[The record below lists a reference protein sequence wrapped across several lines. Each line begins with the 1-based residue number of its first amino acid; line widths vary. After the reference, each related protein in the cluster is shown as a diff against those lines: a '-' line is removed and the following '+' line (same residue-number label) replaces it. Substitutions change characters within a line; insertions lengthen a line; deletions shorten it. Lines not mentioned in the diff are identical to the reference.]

1 VNFDSFLT
9 YLSSEKRSSPHTVE
23 AYRSDLAQFSSY
35 CQTAYDLQAAEEVTS
50 SVVRSW
56 MAHLLENGYENSS
69 IHRKLSSL
77 NAFYRHGLRLGQFSS
92 NPVKGITKPKRSK
105 RLPTFV
111 EERSITKLYE
121 HLGNRNGS
129 FDAVRDQLMMRLFYE
144 TGMRV
149 SELTELTDADVD
161 RSLGQVKVIGKRNKT
176 RFIPVSADLLKEIA
190 YYQERRKLEV
200 SNDGHFSLF
209 VTGDGKKMSRNVVYL
224 LVKSYLSTITTL
236 KKKSPHVLRHSF
248 ATHMLNNGAD
258 LNVIKEI
265 LGHSSLAATQVYT
278 HLSIEKLKGV
288 HKQLHPRSSKN

>member
-1 VNFDSFLT
+1 
-9 YLSSEKRSSPHTVE
+9 VE
-23 AYRSDLAQFSSY
+23 AYRGDLTQFSQY
-35 CQTAYDLQAAEEVTS
+35 CLSAYALESAQEVSTAI
-50 SVVRSW
+50 VRSW
-56 MAHLLENGYENSS
+56 MAYLLETGYENSS

-77 NAFYRHGLRLGQFSS
+77 NAFYRHGLRLGHFTT

-121 HLGNRNGS
+121 SLDNHEGS
-129 FDAVRDQLMMRLFYE
+129 FESIRNQLIMRMFYE

-149 SELTELTDADVD
+149 SELTEMLDSDID
-161 RSLGQVKVIGKRNKT
+161 SYIGQLKVIGKRNKM
-176 RFIPVSADLLKEIA
+176 RFIPVSANLLKEIA
-190 YYQERRKLEV
+190 YYRDRRNTEV
-200 SNDGHFSLF
+200 GPHRDLQLF
-209 VTGDGKKMSRNVVYL
+209 VKPDGKKMSRSVVYV
-224 LVKSYLSTITTL
+224 LVKSYLSNVTTA
-236 KKKSPHVLRHSF
+236 KKRSPHVLRHSF

-288 HKQLHPRSSKN
+288 HKQLHPRSTKN